1 MSGRLIAIVGTS
13 SIGKSSASARLQE
26 LLPDP
31 YLTVGIDHF
40 LNMFP
45 QQWAGQPRGP
55 GPGMW
60 YEDSTDPDGAPR
72 ARIRYGQA
80 GSRLLAGMQAS
91 VRAMLDCGNNIILDE
106 MPLDETIVPQWKR
119 TLASYRTYWVHLS
132 ADLEVVEAREAQR
145 QQGQHVG
152 NARGH
157 FGISDR
163 ECYDLDLNVAAMT
176 PVDVAN
182 SIKQASLQHF
192 ASTTTHQ

>member
-1 MSGRLIAIVGTS
+1 MSGHLIAIVGTS

-26 LLPDP
+26 MLPDP

-60 YEDSTDPDGAPR
+60 YEDCTDPDGALR

-145 QQGQHVG
+145 KHGQHIG

-163 ECYDLDLNVAAMT
+163 EGYDLKLDVAAMT

-182 SIKQASLQHF
+182 SIKQASLRHF
-192 ASTTTHQ
+192 SGIATR

>member
-31 YLTVGIDHF
+31 YLTVGVDHF

-55 GPGMW
+55 GTGMW

-72 ARIRYGQA
+72 ARIRYGHA

-91 VRAMLDCGNNIILDE
+91 VCAMLDCGNNIILDE

-145 QQGQHVG
+145 QHGQHVG

-163 ECYDLDLNVAAMT
+163 ECYDLELDVGALA

-182 SIKQASLQHF
+182 SIKDASLQYF
-192 ASTTTHQ
+192 ASSTTRQ